1 MKDKKYLAPSIEMV
15 CVRIEKGF
23 AASGAV
29 ENDYASEGAAGMLQ
43 EGNTYDF

>member
-1 MKDKKYLAPSIEMV
+1 MKGKKYLAPSVEMA
-15 CVRIEKGF
+15 CVRIEKGC

-43 EGNTYDF
+43 EGETYDF